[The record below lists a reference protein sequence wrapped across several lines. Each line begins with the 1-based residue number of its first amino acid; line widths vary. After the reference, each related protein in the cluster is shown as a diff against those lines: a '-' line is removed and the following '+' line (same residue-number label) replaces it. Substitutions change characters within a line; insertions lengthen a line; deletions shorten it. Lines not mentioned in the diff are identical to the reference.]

1 MLEWMRTISSVLPLI
16 GLAAVA
22 DLQGQEAGNPAC
34 SLLTAAD
41 LKQATGQNYDEAS
54 PGDEMGEG
62 AGGGASCQW
71 GDPGSAGLPMVS
83 VVLIPS
89 NGKKSYTE
97 VSRSFKAQPG
107 CVREPVSGLGDGG
120 FVESCTRARGPVVR
134 FKKGAND
141 ALVQLDARKSAT
153 PASVKSTAIAL
164 AKAVATHMP

>member
-1 MLEWMRTISSVLPLI
+1 MREWKRTIVLVLPLI
-16 GLAAVA
+16 GAAVVA
-22 DLQGQEAGNPAC
+22 DLKAQEAGNPAC

-41 LKQATGQNYDEAS
+41 FKQATGQSYDEAS
-54 PGDEMGEG
+54 PGDDMGEG

-107 CVREPVSGLGDGG
+107 CVREPVSGLGDAA
-120 FVESCTRARGPVVR
+120 FVESCPRNRGPVVR
-134 FKKGAND
+134 FRKGAND
-141 ALVQLDARKSAT
+141 AIVQLDARKSSTA
-153 PASVKSTAIAL
+153 ASVKATAVAL
-164 AKAVATHMP
+164 AKAVATHLP